1 MQVNVFVAG
10 FSKCGTTTLCHLLG
24 RHPGIFVPAEKETW
38 YFVAD
43 DYDDRLAG
51 IERFYS
57 GSRPGQLLLDGT
69 PEYSSCGAEE
79 LALAR
84 ILDSCPQARFI
95 FIARDP
101 RQRIESSYR
110 ELHHSSPLWG
120 FDTPFDLG
128 EAMLIQPQM
137 VMDSLYWTRI
147 SRYRETFG
155 DTRILVVF
163 LEDLVARRGRE
174 LRRCFDFLGL
184 EAHAVSDAEPIALNT
199 GSSKRM
205 DTRLLRRLRNNRFIG
220 PRLAR
225 IPAAVQ
231 DRLLVPLGL
240 RRRSRATI
248 YWSPEAERV
257 LSETVAPDARR
268 FLEFYGKA
276 VDFWP
281 SVAGK

>member
-1 MQVNVFVAG
+1 MQVDVFVAG
-10 FSKCGTTTLCHLLG
+10 FSKCGTTTLCYLLG
-24 RHPGIFVPAEKETW
+24 RHPRIFVPAAKETW

-51 IERFYS
+51 IERFYT

-69 PEYSSCGAEE
+69 PEYSSFGAEE
-79 LALAR
+79 LALTR
-84 ILDSCPQARFI
+84 ILGSCPRARFI

-128 EAMLIQPQM
+128 EAMQLLPQM
-137 VMDSLYWTRI
+137 VMDSLYWARI
-147 SRYRETFG
+147 SRYREAFG
-155 DTRILVVF
+155 DGRILVVF
-163 LEDLVARRGRE
+163 LEDLVAGRERE

-184 EAHAVSDAEPIALNT
+184 EPLAASDPEPVALNT

-220 PRLAR
+220 PQLAR
-225 IPAAVQ
+225 IPAAIQ

-240 RRRSRATI
+240 RRRSVETV

-268 FLEFYGKA
+268 FLKFYGKA
-276 VDFWP
+276 ADFWP
-281 SVAGK
+281 GVVEP